1 MTSKARAGPAETSG
15 HAPAA
20 DPVVIRGPGV
30 ARVLAHYF
38 IDPITC
44 VTRYSNRYPGRPIR
58 IDPPWRARR
67 DRGGRVLLLTGPTY
81 NRQVLLAG
89 ERLRPTGMWPV
100 QGPPGSAHHALR
112 RNYLVSHGPDHA
124 RISTAIAP
132 HLERQRVNSHFPA
145 VRRIA
150 TEEIAGW
157 PIGEVIDVS
166 GRLRDLSQSYAFTLL
181 FGEADQAVVRHFGA
195 MIAGYHAANW
205 SRAAALLR
213 LDLPLLPY
221 RDLLRRADR
230 LMAFLEHWLD
240 KSAGCPADGNMRAMF
255 LAQSGRANGAEGCPR
270 HDGTAGTMA
279 AAHFASVAVA
289 SYETTATTL
298 TWALLLLACHP
309 EIAVRLAEE
318 VAAAGPLED
327 MADAEG
333 LLAMPLL
340 DGVIKET
347 MRLITPVPVL
357 GFRTLRDGNLAGF
370 DLAAETNVVISPHL
384 THRMAAIYPEPD
396 RFVPQRWASIRP
408 SAFEYLPFS
417 GGPRRCPGFHF
428 AQTNLRMALCAIISR
443 FRVEIPAGAR
453 IDRRYAAITVP
464 RTRVPLRLVAQDGRQ
479 SAVPRCRGSIFDL
492 FRM

>member
-1 MTSKARAGPAETSG
+1 MANAPAGRRASTSG
-15 HAPAA
+15 RAPAA
-20 DPVVIRGPGV
+20 DPVVIRGPGA
-30 ARVLAHYF
+30 ARVLASYF
-38 IDPITC
+38 VDPIAC
-44 VTRYSNRYPGRPIR
+44 VTRYAARYPGRPIR
-58 IDPPWRARR
+58 IEPPWLAQR
-67 DRGGRVLLLTGPTY
+67 DRGGRVLLLTGPRY
-81 NRQVLLAG
+81 NRKVLLAG
-89 ERLRPTGMWPV
+89 NRLRPTGMWPV
-100 QGPPGSAHHALR
+100 PGPPGSAHLALR

-124 RISTAIAP
+124 RISTAMAP
-132 HLERQRVNSHFPA
+132 HLERARVSAHFPA

-150 TEEIAGW
+150 IEEVDSWPAGA
-157 PIGEVIDVS
+157 VIDVS
-166 GRLRDLSQSYAFTLL
+166 AHLRDLSQRYAFTLL
-181 FGEADQAVVRHFGA
+181 FGEADQAVVRRFGA

-213 LDLPLLPY
+213 LDLPLTPY

-230 LMAFLEHWLD
+230 LMAFLNQWLD
-240 KSAGCPADGNMRAMF
+240 RTAGCPADDNIRAMF
-255 LAQSGRANGAEGCPR
+255 LAQSGRANGAQGCPH
-270 HDGTAGTMA
+270 HDGAAGTMA

-309 EIAVRLAEE
+309 EIAGSLAEE

-327 MADAEG
+327 MPDAES

-347 MRLITPVPVL
+347 MRLFTPVPVL
-357 GFRTLRDGNLAGF
+357 GFRTLEDGVLAGF
-370 DLAAETNVVISPHL
+370 DLAAGTNVVISPHL
-384 THRMAAIYPEPD
+384 THRMAEIYPEPD
-396 RFVPQRWASIRP
+396 RFMPQRWASIQP

-443 FRVEIPAGAR
+443 YRVEIPAGAR
-453 IDRRYAAITVP
+453 IDRGYAAITVP
-464 RTRVPLRLVAQDGRQ
+464 RTRVPLRLVAQDGRR
-479 SAVPRCRGSIFDL
+479 SAVPRCRGSIFEM